1 MFIYPLHLTLGCTV
15 DISEDQPFYASVTTN
30 KTMIDLYVKNAKSL
44 GVPFNDDHMVS
55 KLTASTDMGNVS
67 KIKPS
72 IHPLFKID
80 TKGANHTHK
89 FTEATGH
96 ADNQLPTLNSAKSMA
111 MTVIDIMCN
120 LDLMVDIKRDFE
132 KILG

>member
-1 MFIYPLHLTLGCTV
+1 MLQGDARL
-15 DISEDQPFYASVTTN
+15 SSAMKTN
-30 KTMIDLYVKNAKSL
+30 KVLINLYIENAKLL
-44 GVPFNDDHMVS
+44 GVPFNDNDCVNKMMV
-55 KLTASTDMGNVS
+55 STDMGNVS

-111 MTVIDIMCN
+111 MTAIDIMCN
-120 LDLMVDIKRDFE
+120 LDLMVAINRDFE
-132 KILG
+132 KTP